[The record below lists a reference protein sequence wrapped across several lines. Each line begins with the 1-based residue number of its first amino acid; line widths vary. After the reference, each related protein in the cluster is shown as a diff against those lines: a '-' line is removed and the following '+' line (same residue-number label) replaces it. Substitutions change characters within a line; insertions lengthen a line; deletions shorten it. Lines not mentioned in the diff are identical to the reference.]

1 MRILRKENVEDIM
14 IGSGFLGSGGGGSP
28 AQGKMLVDYVLSI
41 SEEVLLA
48 DPEEI
53 DPGAWVAVVG
63 GMGSP
68 AAALEKGIFN
78 APTRAFE
85 ALEQALGINFSAVIP
100 LELGSGNSIAPMS
113 VAAHKGI
120 PIVDGDGAGRA
131 IPQLDMTTYAIYGV
145 PISPF
150 TLANE
155 SDVSVALYTD
165 RPDQIERL
173 ARAIT
178 IEFGMVA
185 GFATHAMQ
193 GEVLRKVAVCGTL
206 SLAERV
212 GAALRRARQDGSDPI
227 VALHT
232 LLGGWILIRGT
243 IAQVSTETKAGFD
256 FGSFIVRADTGQT
269 VQVDFKNENMIAWEG
284 GKPIVMVPDMICC
297 LRDDGQPVTNVDV
310 REGMKVG
317 FFGMKAPAQLRT
329 PQAARVFTPVLEKI
343 GYTGTYAPIESLL
356 AKADK
361 N

>member
-1 MRILRKENVEDIM
+1 M
-14 IGSGFLGSGGGGSP
+14 INSGFLGSGE
-28 AQGKMLVDYVLSI
+28 ADHRLKADLVDYVLSI
-41 SEEVLLA
+41 SEDVVLA
-48 DPEEI
+48 SPEEI

-68 AAALEKGIFN
+68 VAALEKGIFN

-85 ALEQALGINFSAVIP
+85 ALEQAIGINFSAVIP

-120 PIVDGDGAGRA
+120 PIVDGTAGRRS
-131 IPQLDMTTYAIYGV
+131 LRMTTYAIYGV

-155 SDVSVALYTD
+155 SDVSVVLYTD

-193 GEVLRKVAVCGTL
+193 DEVLRKVAISGTL
-206 SLAERV
+206 SQAERV

-232 LLGGWILIRGT
+232 LVGGWIIIRGT
-243 IAQVSTETKAGFD
+243 IAQVSAETRAGFD

-269 VQVDFKNENMIAWEG
+269 GWTSRREHDRVGAWETHRHG
-284 GKPIVMVPDMICC
+284 PRHDLLPTRRWAAGDE
-297 LRDDGQPVTNVDV
+297 RG
-310 REGMKVG
+310 RARRHAGG
-317 FFGMKAPAQLRT
+317 FFRDESTCQMADAAGGPGVCPGPGEDRLHRPLRIDRD
-329 PQAARVFTPVLEKI
+329 AAAEGKKLNALKPVV
-343 GYTGTYAPIESLL
+343 
-356 AKADK
+356 
-361 N
+361 